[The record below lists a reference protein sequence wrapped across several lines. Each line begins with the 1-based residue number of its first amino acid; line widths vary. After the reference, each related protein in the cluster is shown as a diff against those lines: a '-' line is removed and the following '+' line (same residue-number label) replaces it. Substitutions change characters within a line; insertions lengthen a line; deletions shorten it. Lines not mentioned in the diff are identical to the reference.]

1 MERGRFSKEYAQFLC
16 DRFYRRYR
24 QTCSIK
30 ITCLMN
36 HCDNFIPIRANTPES
51 EQIELMKTFKCQSCT
66 PKEYMH
72 WSDEDEYEHRKNLRS
87 SIMGDT
93 E

>member
-16 DRFYRRYR
+16 DRFYHRYR
-24 QTCSIK
+24 KTCYIK
-30 ITCLMN
+30 LSCVV
-36 HCDNFIPIRANTPES
+36 HGCDNFIPIRANIPEP
-51 EQIELMKTFKCQSCT
+51 EQNKLMNTFKCKSCASEDYT
-66 PKEYMH
+66 H
-72 WSDEDEYEHRKNLRS
+72 WSDEDEVRS